1 MKTYELGSSNYIPF
15 SPNNNN
21 NNLRIPNENILKSDS
36 KDRRISQLQSKLYDL
51 KQRVKDYDSLNQRYK
66 QLLNDFSILNEAK
79 LRLEYE
85 MRQREN
91 DYNRRIADL
100 KGQNESLQL
109 GLNDK
114 MANSKKIFSEN
125 DILEREIGLKNGE
138 INDLNGRLSDLSDQ
152 LDRTQ
157 ENRNELSRMINNL
170 SDNNINQNERIC
182 KLKQDNICL
191 TQICQDNEKNL
202 KMGQNDINKLS
213 QKIDENTF
221 EMQNLNNKLVHHE
234 DNVKDLQNKLDSCN
248 DMNIKLQNS
257 IKNYEKDFDTLRSE
271 NDVLKN
277 DLLNERNLRAEKE
290 NQNNKL
296 NVILM
301 DRERELNQLSHD
313 NDKMQMMNR
322 NNNDKNKMYKVEND
336 KFRNHVRILE
346 NQNENLINEIDNI
359 LNEDKKMREVLKR
372 KNRII
377 SLLRDNN
384 DTLEKSINELD
395 AYINNNS
402 CNIYQTDYKTNSP
415 RNTYQ
420 FAQRS
425 YI

>member
-336 KFRNHVRILE
+336 KLRNHVRILE

>member
-1 MKTYELGSSNYIPF
+1 MKTYELGSSNYIPL
-15 SPNNNN
+15 SPNNNK
-21 NNLRIPNENILKSDS
+21 LRTPNEYILKSDS
-36 KDRRISQLQSKLYDL
+36 KDRKISSLQSKIYDL

-114 MANSKKIFSEN
+114 MTNSKKIFSEN

-170 SDNNINQNERIC
+170 SDNNINQNEKIC

-213 QKIDENTF
+213 QKIDENAF

-234 DNVKDLQNKLDSCN
+234 NNVKDLQHKLDSCN

-296 NVILM
+296 NIILM
-301 DRERELNQLSHD
+301 DRERQLNQLSHD

-336 KFRNHVRILE
+336 KLRNHVKILE
-346 NQNENLINEIDNI
+346 NQNENIINEIDNI

-384 DTLEKSINELD
+384 DTLEKSINDLD
-395 AYINNNS
+395 EYINNS
-402 CNIYQTDYKTNSP
+402 CNIYENDYKTNSP
-415 RNTYQ
+415 LNTYQ